1 LSPLVN
7 RKSRL
12 ALYKFIGLLSL
23 VRWYNVLLVM
33 AAQYLASIYVL
44 NPMELPITVL
54 TDTSL
59 HIMIL
64 SSACIIA
71 SGFIINSFYDLEKD
85 IINQPRKV
93 VFSRLVSQQTCLNF
107 YFLFNTVGMVL
118 SFYVSKRV
126 MLFNFLFSIALW
138 FYSHKL
144 KKVVLVGNIA
154 ATLLTVAPF
163 LIIVLYY
170 KEVNYAIFFYVGFM
184 SLVVLT
190 REILK
195 DIIAEKGDVIYG
207 YHTLPVDLGRRRTK
221 WILTGFILLTFIP
234 PVLLYYTYKIGYVKW
249 YFVFSYLVLFLAIYL
264 VWNAKN
270 RSHYQRLNAI
280 YKFLILSGI
289 LSLVLV

>member
-1 LSPLVN
+1 MLN
-7 RKSRL
+7 RKARL
-12 ALYKFIGLLSL
+12 AIFKFIGLLSL
-23 VRWYNVLLVM
+23 VRWYNILLVM
-33 AAQYLASIYVL
+33 LAQYLASIYVL
-44 NPMELPITVL
+44 NPKEPPIQIL
-54 TDTSL
+54 LDPNL
-59 HIMIL
+59 HLMIL

-85 IINQPRKV
+85 IINKPKTV

-107 YFLFNTVGMVL
+107 YFLFNTIGMIL
-118 SFYVSKRV
+118 SFYVSKRI

-170 KEVNYAIFFYVGFM
+170 AEVNFAIFFYVAFM
-184 SLVVLT
+184 AIVVLT

-195 DIIAEKGDVIYG
+195 DITAEKGDVIYG
-207 YHTLPVDLGRRRTK
+207 YHTLPVDLGRKRTK
-221 WILTGFILLTFIP
+221 WILTGFILLNFIP
-234 PVLLYYTYKIGYVKW
+234 PILLLYTYQIGLVKW
-249 YFVFSYLVLFLAIYL
+249 YFVTSYLIFIVAITL
-264 VWNAKN
+264 VWRA
-270 RSHYQRLNAI
+270 QRKADYELLNTI

-289 LSLVLV
+289 ISLVLV

>member
-1 LSPLVN
+1 MRPGFS
-7 RKSRL
+7 RKWRL
-12 ALYKFIGLLSL
+12 AVFKLLGLLSL

-33 AAQYLASIYVL
+33 IAQYLASIYVL
-44 NPMELPITVL
+44 NPNENPIEIL
-54 TDTSL
+54 LDSNL
-59 HIMIL
+59 HLMVI

-85 IINQPRKV
+85 IINRPKTV

-107 YFLFNTVGMVL
+107 YFLFNTIGMIL

-144 KKVVLVGNIA
+144 KKIVLVGNIV

-170 KEVNYAIFFYVGFM
+170 EEINFAIFFYVGYM

-195 DIIAEKGDVIYG
+195 DITAEKGDVIYG

-221 WILTGFILLTFIP
+221 WVLTGFIFLNFIP
-234 PVLLYYTYKIGYVKW
+234 PILLYCTYQIGLVKW
-249 YFVFSYLVLFLAIYL
+249 YFVMSYIVFIAAIVL
-264 VWNAKN
+264 VWRA
-270 RSHYQRLNAI
+270 QRKDDYEQLNTI

-289 LSLVLV
+289 ISLVLV

>member
-1 LSPLVN
+1 MLN

-12 ALYKFIGLLSL
+12 AIFKFIGLLSL
-23 VRWYNVLLVM
+23 VRWYNITLVM
-33 AAQYLASIYVL
+33 LAQYLAAIYVL
-44 NPMELPITVL
+44 NPGVPAMEVL
-54 TDTSL
+54 ADPYL
-59 HIMIL
+59 HLML
-64 SSACIIA
+64 FSTACVIA

-85 IINQPRKV
+85 IINRPGSV

-107 YFLFNTVGMVL
+107 YFFFNTIGMIL
-118 SFYVSKRV
+118 SFYVSKRI

-170 KEVNYAIFFYVGFM
+170 KEVNFAIFFYVAFM
-184 SLVVLT
+184 ALMVVT
-190 REILK
+190 REIVK

-221 WILTGFILLTFIP
+221 LILTGFILLTFIP
-234 PVLLYYTYKIGYVKW
+234 PVLLYVTYAIGQVIW
-249 YFVFSYLVLFLAIYL
+249 YFALSYLLLVVAGVL
-264 VWNAKN
+264 VWQAKN
-270 RSHYQRLNAI
+270 RTDYERINNL

>member
-1 LSPLVN
+1 ML
-7 RKSRL
+7 
-12 ALYKFIGLLSL
+12 
-23 VRWYNVLLVM
+23 
-33 AAQYLASIYVL
+33 AQYLAAIYVL
-44 NPMELPITVL
+44 NPGVPAMEVL
-54 TDTSL
+54 ADPYL
-59 HIMIL
+59 HLML
-64 SSACIIA
+64 FSTACVIA

-85 IINQPRKV
+85 IINRPGSV

-107 YFLFNTVGMVL
+107 YFFFNTIGMIL
-118 SFYVSKRV
+118 SFYVSKRI

-170 KEVNYAIFFYVGFM
+170 KEVNFAIFFYVAFM
-184 SLVVLT
+184 ALMVVT
-190 REILK
+190 REIVK

-221 WILTGFILLTFIP
+221 LILTGFILLTFIP
-234 PVLLYYTYKIGYVKW
+234 PVLLYVTYAIGQVIW
-249 YFVFSYLVLFLAIYL
+249 YFALSYLLLVVAGVL
-264 VWNAKN
+264 VWQAKN
-270 RSHYQRLNAI
+270 RTDYERINNL

>member
-1 LSPLVN
+1 
-7 RKSRL
+7 
-12 ALYKFIGLLSL
+12 
-23 VRWYNVLLVM
+23 M
-33 AAQYLASIYVL
+33 AAQYLASVFVL
-44 NPMELPITVL
+44 NPTESPLQVL
-54 TDTSL
+54 ADPNL
-59 HIMIL
+59 HLMIL
-64 SSACIIA
+64 SSVCIIA

-85 IINQPRKV
+85 IINRPKTV

-107 YFLFNTVGMVL
+107 YFFFNTIGMLL

-144 KKVVLVGNIA
+144 KKIVLIGNIA

-170 KEVNYAIFFYVGFM
+170 SEINFAIFFYVGYM
-184 SLVVLT
+184 SFVVLT

-207 YHTLPVDLGRRRTK
+207 YHTLPVDLGRKRTK
-221 WILTGFILLTFIP
+221 WILTGFILLNYIP
-234 PVLLYYTYKIGYVKW
+234 PILLYYTYKIGMVKW
-249 YFVFSYLVLFLAIYL
+249 YFVMSYVVFAVAIFL
-264 VWNAKN
+264 VWKAKQ
-270 RSHYQRLNAI
+270 RSDYERLNTL

-289 LSLVLV
+289 ISLVLV

>member
-1 LSPLVN
+1 MKQWVS
-7 RKSRL
+7 RRWRL
-12 ALYKFIGLLSL
+12 AVFKLIGLLSL
-23 VRWYNVLLVM
+23 VRWYNILLVM

-44 NPMELPITVL
+44 NPNESPL
-54 TDTSL
+54 TILSDPNL
-59 HIMIL
+59 HLMVI

-85 IINQPRKV
+85 IINRPGTV
-93 VFSRLVSQQTCLNF
+93 VFSRLVSKQTCLNF
-107 YFLFNTVGMVL
+107 YFFFNTIGMIL

-138 FYSHKL
+138 FYSHKM
-144 KKVVLVGNIA
+144 KKMVLVGNIA

-170 KEVNYAIFFYVGFM
+170 KEINFAIFFYVGYM

-221 WILTGFILLTFIP
+221 WVLTGFILLSFIP
-234 PVLLYYTYKIGYVKW
+234 PILLYYTYQIGLVKW
-249 YFVFSYLVLFLAIYL
+249 YFVISYVFFAVSIFL
-264 VWNAKN
+264 VWKAKH
-270 RSHYQRLNAI
+270 RSDYERLNSL

-289 LSLVLV
+289 ISLVLV